1 MFYPVK
7 YDLQDAARIKQAT
20 IVLNPAESKRLL
32 AKTVAGLPE
41 VQYAYRNGRLS
52 VSTCSTSA
60 LVLEELTGEKVTP
73 YRYCIG
79 MVAGG
84 MLTTSVKEDRE
95 VARFFIKGERVTMDA
110 IPFYDGYGPGDL
122 VVKGAN
128 AVDPMGNVGVLA
140 SNSQSGTIGA
150 LISFVAVR
158 GLPIIFPVGLEK
170 LIASV
175 PEAANGWGQLTLH
188 KSMGERV
195 WLYPVTSG
203 LVITEIQALGLLAGV
218 KARHVASGGIG
229 GSEGAVVLLLE
240 GYEESIE
247 KAWEIVSS
255 VKGEPPIAVPRHQ
268 YSS

>member
-7 YDLQDAARIKQAT
+7 YDLEDASRIKQAT
-20 IVLNPAESKRLL
+20 VVLNPSESRRLL
-32 AKTVAGLPE
+32 AKTVARLPE
-41 VQYAYRNGRLS
+41 VQHAFKNGRIA
-52 VSTCSTSA
+52 VATCSTNA
-60 LVLEELTGEKVTP
+60 LVLEELTGEKIPP

-79 MVAGG
+79 MVAQG

-95 VARFFIKGERVTMDA
+95 VARFFVKGERVDMEPL
-110 IPFYDGYGPGDL
+110 PFFDSFGPGD
-122 VVKGAN
+122 VVIKGAN
-128 AVDPMGNVGVLA
+128 AVDPQGNVGVLA

-158 GLPIIFPVGLEK
+158 GLAVIFPVGLEK
-170 LIASV
+170 MVASV
-175 PEAANGWGQLTLH
+175 PEAAQGWGQLTLY

-240 GYEESIE
+240 GYEKNIE
-247 KAWEIVSS
+247 KAWEIVSA
-255 VKGEPPIAVPRHQ
+255 VKGEPPVAVPRHQ
-268 YSS
+268 YSA

>member
-7 YDLQDAARIKQAT
+7 CDLEDPARIKQAT
-20 IVLNPAESKRLL
+20 VVLTPAESKRLL

-41 VQYAYRNGRLS
+41 VQYAYKNARLS

-60 LVLEELTGEKVTP
+60 LVLEELTGEKIPP

-79 MVAGG
+79 MVADG

-95 VARFFIKGERVTMDA
+95 VARFFIKGERVQMDA
-110 IPFYDGYGPGDL
+110 IPFYDGFGPGD
-122 VVKGAN
+122 VVIKGAS
-128 AVDPMGNVGVLA
+128 AVDPQGNVGVLA

-158 GLPIIFPVGLEK
+158 GLPVIFPVGLEK
-170 LIASV
+170 LIPSV

-203 LVITEIQALGLLAGV
+203 LVITEIQALALLAGV

-229 GSEGAVVLLLE
+229 GCEGAVVLLLE
-240 GYEESIE
+240 GYEENLE
-247 KAWEIVSS
+247 KAWEVVAS